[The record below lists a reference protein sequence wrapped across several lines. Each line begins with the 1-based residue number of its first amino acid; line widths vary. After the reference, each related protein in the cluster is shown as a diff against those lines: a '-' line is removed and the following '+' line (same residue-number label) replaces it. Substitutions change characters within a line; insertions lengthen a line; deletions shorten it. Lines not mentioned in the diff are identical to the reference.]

1 LFFQSRK
8 TYTEAE
14 LPRLLDD
21 CQQGKE
27 PARAALVRMFLGF
40 VKTVAVKYAG
50 NSMEAEEIVSDVFL
64 KVFQNLPRYDATQPF
79 KAWLRTIS
87 VNTSIDYY
95 RKNVRFSLR
104 VDIEKADV
112 PAVDEEVLQK
122 LAVQDILALV
132 QRLTPAYRMVFSLY
146 VLEGYNHRQIA
157 EMLSISEGTSKSNLQ
172 DARRKLQHL
181 IFEHHPEM
189 FEIYSV
195 KRKAHERGRI

>member
-1 LFFQSRK
+1 
-8 TYTEAE
+8 
-14 LPRLLDD
+14 
-21 CQQGKE
+21 
-27 PARAALVRMFLGF
+27 
-40 VKTVAVKYAG
+40 
-50 NSMEAEEIVSDVFL
+50 
-64 KVFQNLPRYDATQPF
+64 
-79 KAWLRTIS
+79 
-87 VNTSIDYY
+87 
-95 RKNVRFSLR
+95 
-104 VDIEKADV
+104 
-112 PAVDEEVLQK
+112 LQK